1 MESDCPVCFCLVRP
15 EAYMEDLK
23 SHSNTTST
31 RGKGVTHRGAKG
43 GRASRER
50 GRLDG
55 MATLIR
61 IHFQPGPWNAFVLVT
76 GLHFPLVLIPA
87 RLTPSNGA
95 GAGNSATGMPLY
107 LQSRP
112 PHRSPL
118 AYVVIDE
125 AALRGSQVYGG
136 CRYPIIYEAL
146 ILG

>member
-1 MESDCPVCFCLVRP
+1 MESDCPMCFCLVRL

-23 SHSNTTST
+23 TTAT
-31 RGKGVTHRGAKG
+31 PQAPEGKGVTHQEARG
-43 GRASRER
+43 GRASSQRD
-50 GRLDG
+50 RLDG

-61 IHFQPGPWNAFVLVT
+61 IHFQPGLWNAFVLVT

-112 PHRSPL
+112 PT
-118 AYVVIDE
+118 
-125 AALRGSQVYGG
+125 
-136 CRYPIIYEAL
+136 
-146 ILG
+146 